1 VEDTLDVVAM
11 CVMDDRS
18 FILAFL
24 IGAAFMM
31 FWFELRRW
39 SSDKNNAE

>member
-1 VEDTLDVVAM
+1 MKDTLDIVAM

-18 FILAFL
+18 FILAFI
-24 IGAAFMM
+24 IGATFMM

-39 SSDKNNAE
+39 SSDKNKTE

>member
-1 VEDTLDVVAM
+1 VEDTLDIVAM

-18 FILAFL
+18 FILAFI
-24 IGAAFMM
+24 IGATFMM

-39 SSDKNNAE
+39 SSDKNKIE